1 MPAAASA
8 GCSHR
13 WADGT
18 SGPAH
23 RQTRLQTS
31 RYPGHYTRTVAQ
43 PSEGLRAA
51 LSASA
56 PGRPLREGLDRIL
69 LSGMGALIVVGDGPD
84 VLNLC
89 SGGFLLDAA
98 FTPQRLSELAKM
110 DGAIILAADASR
122 IARANVHLVPNPN
135 VPTSET
141 GTRHRTA
148 ERVAR
153 SINVPVISVSERMAV
168 IAVYVGDEKHPLE
181 PIPRLLDRSN
191 QALQTL
197 ERYRTRLDA
206 VSRSLSALE
215 VEDLVTL
222 RDVVSVIQRAEMVQ
236 RIAEEI
242 DSHIVELGEDGR
254 LVRLQLEELY
264 SGVASDRRLAVADY
278 FAPDDRY
285 GLDDALGALS
295 ELSTEDLLD
304 QKAVAATL
312 NLPGAADD
320 VDLDLSVQ
328 PRGHRLLAKIP
339 RLPEA
344 VIDNVVARF
353 GDLQKIMRATIADLD
368 EVEGVGE
375 SRARAMK
382 DGLARLAET
391 SILDRYG

>member
-1 MPAAASA
+1 M
-8 GCSHR
+8 
-13 WADGT
+13 
-18 SGPAH
+18 
-23 RQTRLQTS
+23 
-31 RYPGHYTRTVAQ
+31 AQ
-43 PSEGLRAA
+43 PSEALRAA
-51 LSASA
+51 LGASA

-69 LSGMGALIVVGDGPD
+69 RSGMGALIVVGDGPE
-84 VLNLC
+84 VLNVC

-110 DGAIILAADASR
+110 DGAIILASDASR

-168 IAVYVGDEKHPLE
+168 IAVYVGNEKHPLE

-197 ERYRTRLDA
+197 ERYRTRLDT

-222 RDVVSVIQRAEMVQ
+222 RDVVSVIQRAEMVR

-242 DSHIVELGEDGR
+242 DSHIVELGDDGR

-264 SGVASDRRLAVADY
+264 SGVESDLRLAVHDY
-278 FAPDDRY
+278 FFAHDGYRLP
-285 GLDDALGALS
+285 DALGALA
-295 ELSTEDLLD
+295 ELTTEALLD
-304 QKAVAATL
+304 KKGVAATL
-312 NLPGAADD
+312 CLPGDQSD
-320 VDLDLSVQ
+320 LDLDLSVQ
-328 PRGHRLLAKIP
+328 PRGYRLLAKIP

-344 VIDNVVARF
+344 VITNVVERF
-353 GDLQKIMRATIADLD
+353 GDLQKIMRATISDLD
-368 EVEGVGE
+368 EVDGVGTN
-375 SRARAMK
+375 RARAVK
-382 DGLARLAET
+382 EGLARLAET